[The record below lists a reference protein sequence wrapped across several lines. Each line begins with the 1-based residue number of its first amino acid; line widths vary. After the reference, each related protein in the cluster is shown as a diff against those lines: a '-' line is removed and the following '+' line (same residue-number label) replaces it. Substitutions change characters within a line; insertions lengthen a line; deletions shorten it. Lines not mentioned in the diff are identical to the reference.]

1 MNASHSILAE
11 LKRRHVVRAGVLYI
25 GAVWALAQGIAQ
37 LTPVVGAP
45 DWAARWFLIAAA
57 IGFPFWLVFA
67 WVFEFTSHGLQR
79 ESDLVPD
86 PVRVHSTARKLDFA
100 IIGVL
105 TLAVVLLVTNTFVW
119 RKGAGLENDAAA
131 DLAKVSGKSV
141 AVLPLLNESGD
152 PAQDY
157 FSDGLSEE
165 LISALGQLR
174 DLKVI
179 GRNSSFQFR
188 GKQQDDAA
196 GIGAKLGVATL
207 LEGTVRKQGD
217 RVRIVASLVKARDG
231 SQLWSQTYDRELKDV
246 FAMQSDIATSV
257 AHALQATLLG
267 DAGKSKALKADAPPG
282 GNVEAYNALLQGNFY
297 GERHTADDLRKA
309 IGYYEHAVA
318 LDPAYAYAW
327 ARLSLARTM
336 LFSNFPEA
344 LSHDE
349 LASIT
354 AGARDAATAALK
366 LDPDNAEAHLA
377 HGAAFENLDLEPVL
391 AEAEYQ
397 RAAQLSPRNPDT
409 VRRLAALQAEL
420 GHFEAAVQ
428 GYKQSIALDP
438 LTARAW
444 NDMAISLV
452 ALKRYPEAAAAER
465 KAIELRPQGGFQH
478 AWLAV
483 AQLMA
488 GQNAQAL
495 ASARAEPDPLWR
507 NWALTLATWANGDH
521 EQSDVLLKQ
530 LIAGNADTSG
540 SQIADIYGQRGQPD
554 EMFHWLDHAYD
565 THDGGAVEI
574 FTSPFVMRYRADP
587 RFAAFARKVGV
598 MPPASGAST
607 GQP

>member
-1 MNASHSILAE
+1 MNAKPSIFAE
-11 LKRRHVVRAGVLYI
+11 LKRRHVLRAGVLYV

-45 DWAARWFLIAAA
+45 DWAARWFLIAAG

-79 ESDLVPD
+79 ESGLAPD
-86 PVRVHSTARKLDFA
+86 PARAHSTARKLDFA
-100 IIGVL
+100 IIAVL
-105 TLAVVLLVTNTFVW
+105 TVAVVLLITNTFVW
-119 RKGAGLENDAAA
+119 RKGAGLEDPGT
-131 DLAKVSGKSV
+131 DLSKLSLKSV

-152 PAQDY
+152 PQQDY

-165 LISALGQLR
+165 LISALGQVR

-188 GKQQDDAA
+188 GKQQDDSRD
-196 GIGAKLGVATL
+196 IGAKLGVATL
-207 LEGTVRKQGD
+207 VEGTVRKQGD
-217 RVRIVASLVKARDG
+217 HVRIVASLIRALDG
-231 SQLWSQTYDRELKDV
+231 SQLWSQTYDRQLKDV

-267 DAGKSKALKADAPPG
+267 DTGKAKALKVDAPPSG
-282 GNVEAYNALLQGNFY
+282 TVDAYNALLQGNFY
-297 GERHTADDLRKA
+297 GERHTAADLRKA
-309 IGYYEHAVA
+309 IGYYQHAVA

-344 LSHDE
+344 LSKDE

-354 AGARDAATAALK
+354 AAARDAASAALK

-377 HGAAFENLDLEPVL
+377 HGAVFENLDLEPVL

-397 RAAQLSPRNPDT
+397 RAAQLAPRNPDT
-409 VRRLAALQAEL
+409 ARRLAALQAEL
-420 GHFEAAVQ
+420 GHFQAAVQ

-452 ALKRYPEAAAAER
+452 ALKRYPEAEAAER

-495 ASARAEPDPLWR
+495 ASAQAEPDPLWR
-507 NWALTLATWANGDH
+507 NWALALATWANGDRV
-521 EQSDVLLKQ
+521 QSDALLKQ

-574 FTSPFVMRYRADP
+574 FTSPFVVGYRDDP
-587 RFAAFARKVGV
+587 RFTAFARKVGV
-598 MPPASGAST
+598 MPPASGTST